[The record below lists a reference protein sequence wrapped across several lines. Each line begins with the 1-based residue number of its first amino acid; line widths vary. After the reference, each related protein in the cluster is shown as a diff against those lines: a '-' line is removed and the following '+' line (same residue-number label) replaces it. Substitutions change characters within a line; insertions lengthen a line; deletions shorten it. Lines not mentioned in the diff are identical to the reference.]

1 MVGTLIVVL
10 LILALGTRAGDALEV
25 RQQEIVLRKLPV
37 AEAHAYYQQLRRR
50 AWRTRA
56 LRAVAVLA
64 LITITYVARRML
76 VTRPVRRPGSEASQ
90 LEVGPARTTA
100 RASSPWRK
108 SPVAETGGASPSAA
122 LLVG

>member
-1 MVGTLIVVL
+1 MVGTLILVL

-76 VTRPVRRPGSEASQ
+76 VARPAESA
-90 LEVGPARTTA
+90 A
-100 RASSPWRK
+100 RAATLFAHENDTES
-108 SPVAETGGASPSAA
+108 
-122 LLVG
+122 